1 MWGRRDDNVA
11 ALVRGER
18 GEGGRGGG
26 RGARCTIRRGA
37 TVTPPTL
44 PHGPHRSL
52 TRTLLIENNGKKGR
66 GDDDP
71 TTTRRRRDGATR
83 RRRRRLGP
91 SQSLRLPALSQ
102 SLQVQVP

>member
-1 MWGRRDDNVA
+1 MWGRRDDSVA
-11 ALVRGER
+11 ALVRGGR
-18 GEGGRGGG
+18 GGGGGG

-37 TVTPPTL
+37 TVTSPPAL
-44 PHGPHRSL
+44 PHGPHR
-52 TRTLLIENNGKKGR
+52 LIENNGKKGR

-91 SQSLRLPALSQ
+91 SLQPPAPF
-102 SLQVQVP
+102 QVP